1 MSSFYGTRIQGRRE
15 SKAFI
20 SNVTIFAKLSIPV
33 HSSEFFLEAVVWRV
47 CCFCLLVTCDPGQAE
62 TPALGGVSG
71 HSAMM
76 SVINCA
82 PILQDADIDSA
93 ILAEMELFG
102 WKEEDAAI
110 RS

>member
-1 MSSFYGTRIQGRRE
+1 
-15 SKAFI
+15 
-20 SNVTIFAKLSIPV
+20 
-33 HSSEFFLEAVVWRV
+33 
-47 CCFCLLVTCDPGQAE
+47 
-62 TPALGGVSG
+62 
-71 HSAMM
+71 MM